1 MARDAGGVRRAS
13 ATVHHAEPVSRRSGD
28 PGGGERQYPSQTERD
43 GVAPAT
49 GLRQLLAGVCAMAAT
64 AAGGVLGGEV
74 VGGGEARNGA
84 LGKSAAVVGGQSLD
98 RSGQRVSGTPAVW
111 RSCWRQTLRW
121 RKKIDSIAAW
131 IALWSTSPPCF
142 SICGSDGR
150 TCSRRSLMCCFMT

>member
-13 ATVHHAEPVSRRSGD
+13 ATVHHAETVSRRSGD

-98 RSGQRVSGTPAVW
+98 RSGQRVSGTGGSGSIKVRW

-121 RKKIDSIAAW
+121 RKR
-131 IALWSTSPPCF
+131 STL
-142 SICGSDGR
+142 
-150 TCSRRSLMCCFMT
+150 TLA

>member
-1 MARDAGGVRRAS
+1 MAPDAGGVRRAS
-13 ATVHHAEPVSRRSGD
+13 AAVHHAEPVSRRSGD

-64 AAGGVLGGEV
+64 AAGEV

-98 RSGQRVSGTPAVW
+98 RSGQRVSGTPAVV
-111 RSCWRQTLRW
+111 RSKCDGGVVGGRLCGGGKRSTL
-121 RKKIDSIAAW
+121 S
-131 IALWSTSPPCF
+131 LLGSH
-142 SICGSDGR
+142 CGAQARLVSASAGAMAG
-150 TCSRRSLMCCFMT
+150 LVPGAV

>member
-49 GLRQLLAGVCAMAAT
+49 GLRQLLAGGCAMAAT

-98 RSGQRVSGTPAVW
+98 RSGQRVSGTPAVV
-111 RSCWRQTLRW
+111 RSKWDGGVVGGSLCGGGKRSTLSLLGSHCGAQAR
-121 RKKIDSIAAW
+121 
-131 IALWSTSPPCF
+131 LCF
-142 SICGSDGR
+142 AICSRGGR
-150 TCSRRSLMCCFMT
+150 TSSRPR